1 MIDSERLDRA
11 LSGTPRVIGLV
22 GPPGPDRTAL
32 ARDAVQRFPGAGWIT
47 LAGWPPEPDWM
58 HWPDTPEA
66 ADLTLQ
72 IVRTLRSWDGDLP
85 VREPV
90 AAERAAAELAAASN
104 GRLLVVDGVRTAE
117 QVAMFDAFS
126 LRGRLL
132 LITEKASLLPR
143 GAVVVWGPP
152 SSAFAFPQIAA
163 DPLDPL
169 DPFDPLDPL
178 DLDPGWI
185 CRRLAEEGAPALAV
199 DLAIAWAAEP
209 NPALVTLA
217 RTLRAE
223 EINFAGV
230 RTPSTLA
237 ALITGRLGLPGPVPP
252 PCLVNRWPPP
262 GRFGSALVRRI
273 MIDRSLVALAVTK
286 GSMWTADGGAEIAQW
301 DPLAG
306 RRLRRLTL
314 EGVRITGLL
323 PAPDDSWIAISLRS
337 GLGRVDSVSE
347 VDSAFGVSLVDPV
360 TREVRGLIPGD
371 VVAAAPDGSWLAVG
385 DQRGEVRVHDTA
397 TFEQLQLIAA
407 HWARITALA
416 VAPDGSWL
424 ASAGEDGT
432 VRITDVRTGRPR
444 RALAVPKVTRLAV
457 DPRGKWLA
465 AAGPYGVHLIDPARG
480 SNRRIHPG
488 GGTVHDLVTG
498 GSWLAAAYEG
508 LGVLVFDG
516 PDLRHTLPVE
526 VAHHTRLASAPDG
539 SWLAAGYPMRIWDTA
554 TGVRRPGF
562 PAGTWS
568 SQAVAPDGTW
578 LAAHVG
584 SDVLILD
591 LTTAAAAGPSPVDP
605 SPVDPS
611 PVDPRHADPRHADPV
626 QQLAAGTSWLA
637 TRAPGGTVSF
647 WDPANG
653 RSLPTDPEAGDVD
666 FASTPPVV
674 LAENIRADHGD
685 REIAATALSPDG
697 RWLAVLSHHPVRGLA
712 PQLRIYDHRSA
723 TLAATMPA
731 IDGPAGCRWSPDGTG
746 VFLWGDGGL
755 HGFTWVTP

>member
-11 LSGTPRVIGLV
+11 LTGTPRVIGLV
-22 GPPGPDRTAL
+22 GPPGPARTAL

-47 LAGWPPEPDWM
+47 LAPPPPAPDWM

-72 IVRTLRSWDGDLP
+72 IVRTLRLWDGGP
-85 VREPV
+85 FREPV
-90 AAERAAAELAAASN
+90 AAERAAAELAASSD

-126 LRGRLL
+126 ARGRLL

-152 SSAFAFPQIAA
+152 SSAFPVSPTSAE
-163 DPLDPL
+163 
-169 DPFDPLDPL
+169 PFDMDP
-178 DLDPGWI
+178 DGI

-199 DLAIAWAAEP
+199 DLAIAWATNP
-209 NPALVTLA
+209 HPALVTLA

-230 RTPSTLA
+230 RTKRTLA
-237 ALITGRLGLPGPVPP
+237 ALVAGRLGLSGLVSP
-252 PCLVNRWPPP
+252 PCLLNKWPPP
-262 GRFGSALVRRI
+262 GRFGSALIRRI
-273 MIDRSLVALAVTK
+273 VIDQSLVAVAVTT
-286 GSMWTADGGAEIAQW
+286 GSMWTADGGAEISQW

-306 RRLRRLTL
+306 RRRRRLTL

-337 GLGRVDSVSE
+337 DE
-347 VDSAFGVSLVDPV
+347 AAGVSLVDPA

-385 DQRGEVRVHDTA
+385 DQQGEVRVHDTA

-480 SNRRIHPG
+480 TNRRIHPG
-488 GGTVHDLVTG
+488 GGTLHDLAAG
-498 GSWLAAAYEG
+498 GTWLAAAYEG
-508 LGVLVFDG
+508 RGVLLFDG
-516 PDLRHTLPVE
+516 ADLRHTLPVE
-526 VAHHTRLASAPDG
+526 VNHHTRLASAPDG
-539 SWLAAGYPMRIWDTA
+539 SWIAAGYPMRIWDTA

-584 SDVLILD
+584 SDVVILD
-591 LTTAAAAGPSPVDP
+591 LTTAAEPG
-605 SPVDPS
+605 
-611 PVDPRHADPRHADPV
+611 ADPTHADPV
-626 QQLAAGTSWLA
+626 THLTAGPSWLA
-637 TRAPGGTVSF
+637 THAPGGEVRF
-647 WDPANG
+647 WDPADG
-653 RSLPTDPEAGDVD
+653 RSLPADLTLAGVDLTLADVD
-666 FASTPPVV
+666 LASTPPA
-674 LAENIRADHGD
+674 LLDDRIREDHGD
-685 REIAATALSPDG
+685 REIAGTAVSPDG
-697 RWLAVLSHHPVRGLA
+697 RWLAVLSHHPVRDLA
-712 PQLRIYDHRSA
+712 AQLRIYDQTSA

-731 IDGPAGCRWSPDGTG
+731 IDGPADCRWSPDGTG
-746 VFLWGDGGL
+746 LFLWGEGGL